1 MRLLTLFAIIALGQ
15 TYISAQLIQDQ
26 DALDIVHELEKK
38 YNSFESLEAT
48 FNLIIEIPEEES
60 IIQSGNMIQKGNAYF
75 LHTESQDIYSDG
87 KSVWV
92 HLKDDNEVQ
101 INSVEED
108 EASLINL
115 SPKGIFALFDEE
127 TYEYAIVKKEG
138 SINQIEFKPMDQDSE
153 FSKIRISVNT
163 KSKALIHTKVFYK
176 DGMRS
181 TLEVGQVTTNQTY
194 DAQQFI
200 FDVDAHPG
208 VYVEDLR
215 ID

>member
-1 MRLLTLFAIIALGQ
+1 MRLLTLLLLIAISYTPLA
-15 TYISAQLIQDQ
+15 AQLIQDE
-26 DALDIVHELEKK
+26 DALALVHQLEKK
-38 YNSFESLEAT
+38 YNSFESLAAEFT
-48 FNLIIEIPEEES
+48 LTIDIPEEES
-60 IIQSGNMIQKGNAYF
+60 IIQVGKMIQKGNAYY
-75 LHTESQDIYSDG
+75 LNTESQAIYSDG
-87 KSVWV
+87 TSVWV

-127 TYEYAIVKKEG
+127 TYEYAIVKKEKH
-138 SINQIEFKPMDQDSE
+138 IHQVEFKPMDQDSE
-153 FSKIRISVNT
+153 FSKIRISVDT
-163 KSKALIHTKVFYK
+163 KSKSLIHTKVFYK

-181 TLEVGQVTTNQTY
+181 TLEVGQVTTDQKY
-194 DAQQFI
+194 DPQQFV
-200 FDVDAHPG
+200 FDVSAHPG

>member
-1 MRLLTLFAIIALGQ
+1 MRLLTLFVLFALSYTQ
-15 TYISAQLIQDQ
+15 ISAQLIQDK
-26 DALDIVHELEKK
+26 DALDIVHQLEKK
-38 YNSFESLEAT
+38 YNSFKSLEAT
-48 FNLIIEIPEEES
+48 FKLTIEIPEEES

-75 LHTESQDIYSDG
+75 LNTESQDIYSDG

-127 TYEYAIVKKEG
+127 IYEYAIVKNEG
-138 SINQIEFKPMDQDSE
+138 AINQIEFKPMDQDSE
-153 FSKIRISVNT
+153 FSKIRISVDT
-163 KSKALIHTKVFYK
+163 KSKSLLNTKVFYK

-181 TLEVGQVTTNQTY
+181 TLEVGQVSTDQNY
-194 DAQQFI
+194 DDQQFV